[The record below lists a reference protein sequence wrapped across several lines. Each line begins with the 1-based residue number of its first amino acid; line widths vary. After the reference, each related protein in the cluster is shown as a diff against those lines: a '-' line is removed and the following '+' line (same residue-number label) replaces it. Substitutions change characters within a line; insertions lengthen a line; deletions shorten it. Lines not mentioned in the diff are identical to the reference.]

1 MKIAHDTLTKGAALT
16 LVSSSFGNLIRLT
29 TSIILARLLAPEL
42 FGVMVLDLFATLLML
57 IQMHHRMRCNDR
69 CNACMVSAG
78 TGGEYCARTLAHA
91 ICTSRLD
98 LREKP

>member
-1 MKIAHDTLTKGAALT
+1 MKIAHACCRPDARFIS
-16 LVSSSFGNLIRLT
+16 VGNLIRLT
-29 TSIILARLLAPEL
+29 TSIILRASAPEL
-42 FGVMVLDLFATLLML
+42 FGVMVLDLFATLLMP